1 MSAKS
6 NNMIF
11 KIIKFLYE
19 NFIIILPLLVGAN
32 LLIQGLNSNDLT
44 IYLYEDEQIGT
55 HYHSKFEVYNEGMA
69 ISKHELIQ
77 PLIINLQKENA
88 IVDFDLIEKNPEAI
102 KVWFSKLTKTKLK
115 VDFDLLN
122 ESESLKFSVLTT
134 QPIEK
139 FTVSSRIKN
148 IEEVVTYHYKVKPK
162 FYDRIGKFWIFLLLF
177 SILTFIDAALLVSK
191 NKQLKR
197 LLNLIETLSY
207 TTDKTVFL
215 NAYNTAY
222 SEYKIRFKRNK
233 EAIVTDISM
242 LFDTLTTDNINEVT
256 QKMSVVT
263 KRAVLYKLRKPYLL
277 VSPLLF
283 LISLIAII
291 GSVIFYATF

>member
-1 MSAKS
+1 
-6 NNMIF
+6 MIF

>member
-1 MSAKS
+1 MSTKP
-6 NNMIF
+6 NNIVF

-19 NFIIILPLLVGAN
+19 NFIIILPLLVGSN
-32 LLIQGLNSNDLT
+32 LLIQSLNSNDLT
-44 IYLYEDEQIGT
+44 IYLYEHEQIGVQ
-55 HYHSKFEVYNEGMA
+55 YQSKFEVYNEGMA
-69 ISKHELIQ
+69 ISKYELIQ

-122 ESESLKFSVLTT
+122 ESESLKFSVRTT

-148 IEEVVTYHYKVKPK
+148 IEDVVTYHYKIKPK

-177 SILTFIDAALLVSK
+177 SIITFIDAALLVSK
-191 NKQLKR
+191 NKQLKNI
-197 LLNLIETLSY
+197 LNLIDTLSN
-207 TTDKTVFL
+207 TTEKTVFL
-215 NAYNTAY
+215 SAYKQGYT
-222 SEYKIRFKRNK
+222 EYKIRFKRNR
-233 EAIVTDISM
+233 ETIVADISV
-242 LFDTLTTDNINEVT
+242 LFDTLTPDNISEVT
-256 QKMSVVT
+256 QKMYVVT

-277 VSPLLF
+277 ISPVLF

-291 GSVIFYATF
+291 GSIIFYATF